1 MKDDYGVKSLSLLV
15 FTTLCYTFW
24 FIKGGNYMY
33 LSHTQHLVT
42 ISSTDRANVFCL
54 WCSLPSHPNEQQR
67 KSLIVSIHCITFTV
81 IQMDGLQVPKSNN
94 TFKLL
99 HHTTEAF
106 LCWNIITCAKR
117 RSRLGISMKYNHKL
131 WFWYLCNIKC
141 NDTHLPTLASF
152 LPFHGLLP
160 AANMWHVSKQT
171 PMRVLSWTLFM
182 ISRSSSNFPPTVFPW
197 QHMFS
202 ITTKDKNKMSCF
214 VCKSWKPKSKNYDL
228 GLVV

>member
-81 IQMDGLQVPKSNN
+81 IQMDCLQVPKSNN

-131 WFWYLCNIKC
+131 WFRYLCNI
-141 NDTHLPTLASF
+141 NVMTH
-152 LPFHGLLP
+152 
-160 AANMWHVSKQT
+160 
-171 PMRVLSWTLFM
+171 
-182 ISRSSSNFPPTVFPW
+182 ISL
-197 QHMFS
+197 H
-202 ITTKDKNKMSCF
+202 
-214 VCKSWKPKSKNYDL
+214 
-228 GLVV
+228 